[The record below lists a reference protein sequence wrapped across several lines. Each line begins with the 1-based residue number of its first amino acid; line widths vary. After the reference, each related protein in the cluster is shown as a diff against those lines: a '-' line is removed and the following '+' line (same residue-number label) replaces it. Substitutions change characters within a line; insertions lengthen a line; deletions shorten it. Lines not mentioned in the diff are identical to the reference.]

1 MEVLKHEC
9 NCGLDQGRLFRLLI
23 IALCGLII
31 WAFTKPWWI
40 GGIESYYGIT
50 GTVKIYGWGIPH
62 TGGAVGNEIAD
73 DITPLWQ
80 TRLAWSFVGISC
92 VTAFAS
98 TFLKGL
104 RGQLLL
110 GTVGAYR
117 RLCTGC
123 RFIVIQGR
131 LSEMG
136 INSKGRAYLVEE
148 GKHCQGKPAN
158 LFLLA
163 LAVVAGLIILAIMRK
178 PCCRQSALA

>member
-1 MEVLKHEC
+1 MSQNVSLI
-9 NCGLDQGRLFRLLI
+9 RAWLFRLLI

-110 GTVGAYR
+110 GTVGAGIAAYA
-117 RLCTGC
+117 LTAA
-123 RFIVIQGR
+123 FIVIQGR

-136 INSKGRAYLVEE
+136 INLQGRA
-148 GKHCQGKPAN
+148 
-158 LFLLA
+158 
-163 LAVVAGLIILAIMRK
+163 ILAEEWEQLSGQACK
-178 PCCRQSALA
+178 PPFMWPLPVVLA

>member
-1 MEVLKHEC
+1 MSV
-9 NCGLDQGRLFRLLI
+9 NVGLIRAWLFRLLI

-110 GTVGAYR
+110 GAVGAGTAAYA
-117 RLCTGC
+117 LVAA
-123 RFIVIQGR
+123 FIVIQGR

-136 INSKGRAYLVEE
+136 INLQGESYLGGGMGTVVRASLQTGFYVI
-148 GKHCQGKPAN
+148 
-158 LFLLA
+158 LA
-163 LAVVAGLIILAIMRK
+163 GGAGLIILAIMRK
-178 PCCRQSALA
+178 LVAGKALGKKS